1 MNGNSNHKH
10 PKKDSV
16 MTDPLEELQHEVQI
30 DYEGERK
37 MMLEKNAMMNEVEQ
51 ATERIKGIIEEQA
64 VMVNEQGQ
72 NLDLIS
78 DELMNTNRNMTQA
91 NE

>member
-1 MNGNSNHKH
+1 
-10 PKKDSV
+10 